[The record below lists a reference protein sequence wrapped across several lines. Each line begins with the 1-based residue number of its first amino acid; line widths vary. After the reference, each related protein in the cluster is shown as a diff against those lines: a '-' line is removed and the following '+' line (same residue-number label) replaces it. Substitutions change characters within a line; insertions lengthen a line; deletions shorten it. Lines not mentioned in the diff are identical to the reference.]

1 MRNDPFS
8 KYDPEV
14 VKTVQRMRL
23 LDNDLM
29 NAVLSDIQCTQ
40 LVLRIIMDK
49 PNLIVLAV
57 RTQGAVHNLKGRSV
71 CFDVLAT
78 DSSKSLYDIEIQRA
92 DKGAGCKRARYNS
105 TMIDSNVAEPGDEFD
120 KLPETYVIFIT
131 ENDVLGR
138 GQLCYRVDRRYWD
151 ERSQEYA
158 LFEDAAHII
167 YVNAALEDGSSALGH
182 LMADFRTRNPEDMHF
197 ASLREKVQFYKESP
211 EGVDIMCK
219 AVEDLQRKAAEKS
232 FLAGYEKGKLQA
244 VAAMVKSGLASAEN
258 AARIM
263 DVPLDTVIKFLND
276 ET

>member
-1 MRNDPFS
+1 
-8 KYDPEV
+8 
-14 VKTVQRMRL
+14 
-23 LDNDLM
+23 
-29 NAVLSDIQCTQ
+29 
-40 LVLRIIMDK
+40 
-49 PNLIVLAV
+49 
-57 RTQGAVHNLKGRSV
+57 
-71 CFDVLAT
+71 
-78 DSSKSLYDIEIQRA
+78 
-92 DKGAGCKRARYNS
+92 
-105 TMIDSNVAEPGDEFD
+105 MIDSNVAEPGDEFD

>member
-57 RTQGAVHNLKGRSV
+57 RTQGAIHNLKGRSV

-105 TMIDSNVAEPGDEFD
+105 AMIDSNVAEPGDEFD